1 MVVKVFNVNY
11 DKNHKI
17 LKKCQTLRE
26 YSYFIAAIRKNQDEK
41 QMTRD
46 EAIEAAIQECIEKD
60 ILKVFLREN
69 AKEVFSVLNVQWNLD
84 DALRVREQEGIEK
97 GKLETALEM
106 IKGKV
111 DFAMIAKFTGLS
123 MDKIH
128 ELAKQKMI

>member
-1 MVVKVFNVNY
+1 MNEGY
-11 DKNHKI
+11 D
-17 LKKCQTLRE
+17 
-26 YSYFIAAIRKNQDEK
+26 DG
-41 QMTRD
+41 D
-46 EAIEAAIQECIEKD
+46 EAGIP
-60 ILKVFLREN
+60 
-69 AKEVFSVLNVQWNLD
+69 VLNVQWNLD

-97 GKLETALEM
+97 GIEKGKLETAIEM